1 MSKSPADREAG
12 FTLVEMLVA
21 LAIFSLAA
29 LALLRLE
36 GATVT
41 STALLHDQAIAQMVA
56 RNIAIE
62 TMTDPVPP
70 PFGTES
76 GSQVNANRSWG
87 WTRTVDRSPEPRIQQ
102 ITIRVANSAGPGRA
116 MLVVFRNAQP

>member
-1 MSKSPADREAG
+1 MSKSRADREAG

-21 LAIFSLAA
+21 LAVFSLAA

-36 GATVT
+36 GATVA

-70 PFGTES
+70 AFGTES
-76 GSQVNANRSWG
+76 GSQVNSNRSWS
-87 WTRTVDRSPEPRIQQ
+87 WTRTVGQSPEPRIQQ
-102 ITIRVANSAGPGRA
+102 ITIEVANPTGPGRA
-116 MLVVFRNAQP
+116 MLVVFRNAQQ